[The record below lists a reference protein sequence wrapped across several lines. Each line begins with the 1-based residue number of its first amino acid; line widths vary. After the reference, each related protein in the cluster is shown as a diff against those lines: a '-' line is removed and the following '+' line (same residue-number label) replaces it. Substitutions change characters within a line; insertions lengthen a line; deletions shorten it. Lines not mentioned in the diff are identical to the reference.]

1 MLKYSYPAL
10 ILHFIRADHY
20 TQEQTRAL
28 QQKKLK
34 ELVSYA
40 RKKSPFFRELYKDIP
55 EDFTIEDLPP
65 VDKKTMMGLFDDY
78 VTDRKVRIADVR
90 EFISDKNNI
99 GRDFHG
105 KYLVATTSGSTGV
118 PSIVLHD
125 GNSTRS
131 AAIMTMA
138 RYMRPRLPLAAFCVD
153 DVFLIENGNI
163 RNNIRKMPLLSKS
176 IRLINAKDTYESI
189 CGKVN
194 RIRPKVIVGYAGS
207 IELLADQ
214 ALAGNLHI
222 SPVQLLTSGECLTP
236 ASREKIKKAFPGA
249 DVRSIYGCTEG
260 NVIAYECGHHHMHIN
275 DDFFIVEPV
284 DRDNRP
290 VPDGTISDKIL
301 LTVLGNFV
309 QPIIRF
315 EMTDR
320 ITMHHDQCPCGRK
333 GAWFEVEGRSNDV
346 LTMIDTKGEKVSI
359 APLPFI
365 FVIEPLDGINNFQL
379 VLHGF
384 DRIEL
389 RIDFLPGA
397 DMDKVFGE
405 ARKSILDYLR
415 KFGVENVTVNLSEL
429 PPQRNPRTGKFRQM
443 YQENG
448 QAQL

>member
-10 ILHFIRADHY
+10 IWQFIKADHY
-20 TQEQTRAL
+20 SQEDIKFL
-28 QQKKLK
+28 QSRKLK
-34 ELVSYA
+34 ELVAYA
-40 RKKSPFFRELYKDIP
+40 RANSPFFKELYKNLPD
-55 EDFTIEDLPP
+55 DFSLEDLPP
-65 VDKKTMMGLFDDY
+65 VDKKTMMDAFDDY
-78 VTDRKVRIADVR
+78 VTDRSVKLADVR
-90 EFISDKNNI
+90 EFISDKGNI
-99 GRDFHG
+99 GRDFQR

-138 RYMRPRLPLAAFCVD
+138 RYMKPRLPLAAFCVD

-163 RNNIRKMPLLSKS
+163 RNNIRKMPLLSRS
-176 IRLINAKDTYESI
+176 IKLINAKDTYESI
-189 CGKVN
+189 CEKVN

-236 ASREKIKKAFPGA
+236 ASREKIEKAFPGA
-249 DVRSIYGCTEG
+249 VVRSIYGCTEG
-260 NVIAYECGHHHMHIN
+260 NVIAYECKHHHMHIN

-284 DRDNRP
+284 DKDNNP

-301 LTVLGNFV
+301 LTVLSNFV

-333 GAWFEVEGRSNDV
+333 GSWFEVEGRSNDV
-346 LTMIDTKGEKVSI
+346 LTMIDSNGGQVNI

-365 FVIEPLDGINNFQL
+365 FVVEPLDGINNFQL
-379 VLHGF
+379 VLHGY

-389 RIDFLPGA
+389 RIDFLPGG
-397 DMDKVFGE
+397 DRNEVFITAE
-405 ARKSILDYLR
+405 SAIRTYLK
-415 KFGVENVTVNLSEL
+415 KFNVENVTVTLSDL

-443 YQENG
+443 YQEME
-448 QAQL
+448 A